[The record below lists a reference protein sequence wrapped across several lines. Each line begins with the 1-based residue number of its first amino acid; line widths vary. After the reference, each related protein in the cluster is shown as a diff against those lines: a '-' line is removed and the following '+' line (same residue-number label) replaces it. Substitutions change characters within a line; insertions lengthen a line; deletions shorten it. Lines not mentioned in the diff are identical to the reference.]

1 MQVTLY
7 SKPGCHLCDDAR
19 GLLDGWGIA
28 YEVVDSDPRYD
39 LRVPV
44 VEVDGTIVAEAP
56 IDAGALKRALR
67 ARFELENHRLP
78 GVCDCAHKLLES
90 L

>member
-1 MQVTLY
+1 MTARVVLY

-28 YEVVDSDPRYD
+28 YEVIDSDPRYD

-44 VEVDGTIVAEAP
+44 VEVDGRVVAEAP
-56 IDAGALKRALR
+56 IDERALAR
-67 ARFELENHRLP
+67 ALP
-78 GVCDCAHKLLES
+78 RAS
-90 L
+90 S

>member
-1 MQVTLY
+1 MPGRVVLY

-19 GLLDGWGIA
+19 GLLDAWGIK

-44 VEVDGTIVAEAP
+44 VELDERVIAEAP
-56 IDAGALKRALR
+56 IEENALARALGIGRRKRA
-67 ARFELENHRLP
+67 
-78 GVCDCAHKLLES
+78 
-90 L
+90 

>member
-1 MQVTLY
+1 MASRVVLY

-28 YEVVDSDPRYD
+28 YDMIESDPRYE

-44 VEVDGTIVAEAP
+44 VEVDGRVDWSQLKLIRDNSAP
-56 IDAGALKRALR
+56 R
-67 ARFELENHRLP
+67 
-78 GVCDCAHKLLES
+78 
-90 L
+90 

>member
-1 MQVTLY
+1 MAGRVVLY

-19 GLLDGWGIA
+19 GLLDGWGIE

-44 VEVDGTIVAEAP
+44 VELDERLIAEAP
-56 IDAGALKRALR
+56 IDENALARALGIGRRKRA
-67 ARFELENHRLP
+67 
-78 GVCDCAHKLLES
+78 
-90 L
+90 

>member
-1 MQVTLY
+1 MADLMAPRVVLY

-28 YEVVDSDPRYD
+28 YEVIESDPRYD

-44 VEVDGTIVAEAP
+44 VEVDGRVVAEAP
-56 IDAGALKRALR
+56 IDERALAR
-67 ARFELENHRLP
+67 ALP
-78 GVCDCAHKLLES
+78 RQGS
-90 L
+90 

>member
-1 MQVTLY
+1 MADLISPRVVLY

-28 YEVVDSDPRYD
+28 YEVIDSDPRYD

-44 VEVDGTIVAEAP
+44 VEVDGRVVAEAP
-56 IDAGALKRALR
+56 IDERVLARALPR
-67 ARFELENHRLP
+67 AR
-78 GVCDCAHKLLES
+78 S
-90 L
+90 

>member
-1 MQVTLY
+1 MMPGRVVLF

-28 YEVVDSDPRYD
+28 YEVIESDPRYD

-44 VEVDGTIVAEAP
+44 VEVDGRVIAEAP
-56 IDAGALKRALR
+56 IDERALARALR
-67 ARFELENHRLP
+67 AGSSK
-78 GVCDCAHKLLES
+78 GV
-90 L
+90 

>member
-1 MQVTLY
+1 MPGRVVVY

-28 YEVVDSDPRYD
+28 YEVIESDPRYD

-44 VEVDGTIVAEAP
+44 VEVDGRVVAEAP
-56 IDAGALKRALR
+56 IDERALAR
-67 ARFELENHRLP
+67 ALP
-78 GVCDCAHKLLES
+78 RDGS
-90 L
+90 

>member
-1 MQVTLY
+1 MPPRVVLY

-28 YEVVDSDPRYD
+28 YEVIDSDPRYD

-44 VEVDGTIVAEAP
+44 VEVDGRVVAEAP
-56 IDAGALKRALR
+56 IDERALARALPR
-67 ARFELENHRLP
+67 AR
-78 GVCDCAHKLLES
+78 S
-90 L
+90 

>member
-1 MQVTLY
+1 MPGVVLY

-19 GLLDGWGIA
+19 ALLDGWDVR
-28 YEVVDSDPRYD
+28 YSVVDSDPRFE

-56 IDAGALKRALR
+56 IDARALEKALRR
-67 ARFELENHRLP
+67 AVKGH
-78 GVCDCAHKLLES
+78 S
-90 L
+90 

>member
-1 MQVTLY
+1 VLY

-19 GLLDGWGIA
+19 GLLDGWGIE

-44 VEVDGTIVAEAP
+44 VELDERLIAEAP
-56 IDAGALKRALR
+56 IDENALARALGIGRRKRA
-67 ARFELENHRLP
+67 
-78 GVCDCAHKLLES
+78 
-90 L
+90 

>member
-1 MQVTLY
+1 MASRVVLY

-28 YEVVDSDPRYD
+28 YDMIESDPRYE

-44 VEVDGTIVAEAP
+44 VEVDGRVVAEAP
-56 IDAGALKRALR
+56 IDERALAR
-67 ARFELENHRLP
+67 ALP
-78 GVCDCAHKLLES
+78 RAGS
-90 L
+90 

>member
-1 MQVTLY
+1 MADLMAPRVVLY

-28 YEVVDSDPRYD
+28 YEVIESDPRYD

-44 VEVDGTIVAEAP
+44 VEVDGRVVAEAP
-56 IDAGALKRALR
+56 IDERALAR
-67 ARFELENHRLP
+67 ALP
-78 GVCDCAHKLLES
+78 PGGS
-90 L
+90 